1 MRRRYECG
9 GEKRKNRENKFTVN
23 ETYFSKATKINK
35 KLAKNVTKVLR
46 NIIDMCDKASK
57 KSATFITFR
66 LRVEGGPSPLPSTR
80 YTMMRRPAH
89 SFIGGAGGWRLVGV
103 GFLFGAALATCLTL
117 FVIWSVS
124 SGWAE
129 THYRKGFWHAQ
140 RASEKWCFPRGG
152 SNSFPVIMQWE
163 HPTPDAALAASSIAS
178 GRIDHVK
185 RVRLTSPAHF
195 ESALL
200 AREQPTVI
208 EGLTEEWPAWLG
220 DTSADGQLARHA
232 GDAKMRVETSE
243 NGRFGHVEPTWG
255 DTAMTLREFFAG
267 GHCGRAG
274 DRGTDAADSAAAAA
288 AEEAREGEDEDE
300 EAVASLRGNHHGG
313 GGAAGEVGGVGG
325 GEHMYLS
332 FNPPDDILRA
342 MAMERWPVPCL
353 SEAGGFSAAVR
364 ELLVWIGTGTD
375 STLHNDSWEN
385 VFCVTSGRKD
395 VVLLDPAQGALVG
408 ERVGHDRVS
417 FVLDPAA
424 EAETFH
430 ENARRR
436 AKAEAK
442 EEAEAAAAVGAVG
455 SVGGGGGGGGGDG
468 GGGSKTKTNS
478 GESSAHRHRRP
489 SEEETL
495 HAEGKPTGPIVPL
508 KVSIH
513 PGECLYI
520 PSYWFHQVISPPGVC
535 TVAVT
540 LWLDLL
546 RLTSRISSDERIHLP
561 SSELKRRLL
570 RGGVPVACARTVRAD
585 EERVD
590 DAR

>member
-1 MRRRYECG
+1 
-9 GEKRKNRENKFTVN
+9 
-23 ETYFSKATKINK
+23 
-35 KLAKNVTKVLR
+35 
-46 NIIDMCDKASK
+46 
-57 KSATFITFR
+57 
-66 LRVEGGPSPLPSTR
+66 
-80 YTMMRRPAH
+80 MMRRPAH
-89 SFIGGAGGWRLVGV
+89 SLVGGGGGGGGWRLVGV
-103 GFLFGAALATCLTL
+103 GFVFGAALATCLTL
-117 FVIWSVS
+117 FAIWSVS
-124 SGWAE
+124 SEWAE
-129 THYRKGFWHAQ
+129 THHRKGFWHAQ

-152 SNSFPVIMQWE
+152 SKSFLVIMQRD

-195 ESALL
+195 ESDLL
-200 AREQPTVI
+200 AREQPAVI

-232 GDAKMRVETSE
+232 GDAKMRVETSA

-267 GHCGRAG
+267 GHCDRAG
-274 DRGTDAADSAAAAA
+274 DRGTDAAAAD
-288 AEEAREGEDEDE
+288 AREGEDEDE
-300 EAVASLRGNHHGG
+300 AAVAPPRGNHHGG
-313 GGAAGEVGGVGG
+313 GGAAAGVGAVGG
-325 GEHMYLS
+325 GAHKHMYLS

-353 SEAGGFSAAVR
+353 SDAGGFSAAVR
-364 ELLVWIGTGTD
+364 ELLMWIGTGTD

-430 ENARRR
+430 ENAGRR
-436 AKAEAK
+436 AKAEAE
-442 EEAEAAAAVGAVG
+442 EEAEAAAGAAAGADG
-455 SVGGGGGGGGGDG
+455 SVGGGGDG
-468 GGGSKTKTNS
+468 GGGSKTKTNG
-478 GESSAHRHRRP
+478 GESAAHRRRRP
-489 SEEETL
+489 SEEDTL
-495 HAEGKPTGPIVPL
+495 HAEGRPTGPIVPL
-508 KVSIH
+508 KVSVH

-546 RLTSRISSDERIHLP
+546 RLTGRVSSDERTHLP

-585 EERVD
+585 EEQDD